1 VLTAA
6 GTCESALTIYAG
18 GYRMER
24 LVRDGVALAY
34 EEQGA
39 GDPPLVLVHG
49 WCCDHTY
56 FAPQAAYF
64 AGRHRVVAIDLRGHG
79 ASDKPEQDYTLDVFA
94 DDLAWLCERLG
105 VTRPVVIGHS
115 LGGAV
120 ALAVAVRFPS
130 LPVAIGALDSPL
142 ARAPEAVA
150 AVERLVARLWGP
162 DYRPVARQFCDE
174 NLFVSTDDP
183 ARRAR
188 ILDGMSAAPQ
198 HVMASAMEGLARYDS
213 AAALSALTVP
223 MLFIAANEA
232 KPRADV
238 ARLRAL
244 CSTLILGQTVGSGHF
259 LQLEVPDQVNAML
272 DRFLTLVAGA
282 PSSAS

>member
-1 VLTAA
+1 
-6 GTCESALTIYAG
+6 
-18 GYRMER
+18 MER

-34 EEQGA
+34 EEQGT

-56 FAPQAAYF
+56 FAPQVAYF
-64 AGRHRVVAIDLRGHG
+64 AGTHRVLAIDLRGHG
-79 ASDKPEQDYTLDVFA
+79 SSDRPEQDYTTDLFA

-105 VTRPVVIGHS
+105 VTGPVVIGHS
-115 LGGAV
+115 LGGVV
-120 ALAVAVRFPS
+120 ALAVAVRHPS
-130 LPVAIGALDSPL
+130 LPVAIAALDSPL

>member
-1 VLTAA
+1 LK
-6 GTCESALTIYAG
+6 IYAG
-18 GYRMER
+18 GYRMQQ

-34 EEQGA
+34 EERGA

-56 FAPQAAYF
+56 FAPQVAYF
-64 AGRHRVVAIDLRGHG
+64 AGAHRVVAIDLRGHG
-79 ASDKPEQDYTLDVFA
+79 ACDKPEQDYTADVFA

-105 VTRPVVIGHS
+105 VARPVVIGHS
-115 LGGAV
+115 MGGTV
-120 ALAVAVRFPS
+120 ALAVAARYPS
-130 LPVAIGALDSPL
+130 LPVAIAALDSSL
-142 ARAPEAVA
+142 APAPEAA
-150 AVERLVARLWGP
+150 AAREQLVASLWGP
-162 DYRPVARQFCDE
+162 DYRSVARHFCDE
-174 NLFVSTDDP
+174 TFFLPTDDP

-198 HVMASAMEGLARYDS
+198 YVMASSMQGLARYDS
-213 AAALSALTVP
+213 AAALTALTVP

-232 KPRADV
+232 KPRSDV

-244 CSTLILGQTVGSGHF
+244 CSTLMLGQTVGSGHF

-272 DRFLTLVAGA
+272 ERFISLVAGA
-282 PSSAS
+282 PSRAS